1 MDQSPRTIHPSES
14 LRTIDTLCEPDPRN
28 LGFIRFDSVVGNA
41 RPTTALDQLED
52 VARFTLRTE
61 VPESVRVHFE
71 TAKNLYAYAWF
82 VYRFHAVAEQ
92 QALTSLEFAL
102 RERLEG
108 EVTQFPSKGKR
119 RPNGLSG
126 WLDEALAHRLISNAR
141 FTKRIE
147 WALQRARSRAEL
159 QMVDQ
164 MQRSGTLTA
173 EVDYS
178 SVKPS
183 PEDLDHDWIGVF
195 IDSLPKIRNA
205 YGHGS
210 SLLHPTVLRTFEI
223 VSDLINQLFIPAP

>member
-1 MDQSPRTIHPSES
+1 M
-14 LRTIDTLCEPDPRN
+14 CEPDPRN
-28 LGFIRFDSVVGNA
+28 LGFVRFDSVTGNA
-41 RPTTALDQLED
+41 RLATALDQLRD
-52 VARFTLRTE
+52 IAQFTLCAE

-108 EVTQFPSKGKR
+108 EVAQFPSKGKR
-119 RPNGLSG
+119 QPNGLSG
-126 WLDEALAHRLISNAR
+126 WLNKALAHGLISNAQLSR
-141 FTKRIE
+141 RME
-147 WALQRARSRAEL
+147 WALQRARSRADL
-159 QMVDQ
+159 QMVDA

-173 EVDYS
+173 QVDYS

-183 PEDLDHDWIGVF
+183 PEDLDNDWIGVF

-205 YGHGS
+205 YAHGS

-223 VSDLINQLFIPAP
+223 VSDLINQLFVPAP

>member
-1 MDQSPRTIHPSES
+1 MEQSPRTIHPSES
-14 LRTIDTLCEPDPRN
+14 LRAIDMLCEPDPRN
-28 LGFIRFDSVVGNA
+28 LGFVRFDSVTGNV
-41 RPTTALDQLED
+41 RPITAVDQLD
-52 VARFTLRTE
+52 DIAQFCLCAE

-126 WLDEALAHRLISNAR
+126 WLNEALVHGLISNTR
-141 FTKRIE
+141 LSKRIE

-159 QMVDQ
+159 QMVEE

-173 EVDYS
+173 QVDYS

-205 YGHGS
+205 YAHGS
-210 SLLHPTVLRTFEI
+210 SLLHPTVLRSFEI
-223 VSDLINQLFIPAP
+223 VSDLINQLFVPEP